1 MTSGFT
7 AAYVF
12 LYCVHYYITK
22 LEFQEFI
29 SMILYFGYTLIMC
42 FLFFLLTGITSLSC
56 LCLLFAT
63 RHVGKGIILGAVHTP
78 RLFVRSFVRSP
89 GQISLPQYLI
99 NRQCFSKMYQNLPDL
114 PRHAP
119 CFPYME

>member
-22 LEFQEFI
+22 LEFQEFN

-42 FLFFLLTGITSLSC
+42 FLFFLLTGITSLSF

-63 RHVGKGIILGAVHTP
+63 
-78 RLFVRSFVRSP
+78 
-89 GQISLPQYLI
+89 
-99 NRQCFSKMYQNLPDL
+99 
-114 PRHAP
+114 
-119 CFPYME
+119 